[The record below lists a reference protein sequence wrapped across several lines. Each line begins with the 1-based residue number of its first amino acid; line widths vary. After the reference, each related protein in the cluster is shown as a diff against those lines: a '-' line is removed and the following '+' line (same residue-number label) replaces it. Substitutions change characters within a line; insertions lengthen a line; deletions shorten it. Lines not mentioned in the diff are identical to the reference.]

1 MKRLK
6 LIIGPDPFIRGETMT
21 FPDKKD
27 PVPAQPDGVSH
38 LSPTSFIQGEISSRE
53 DLVVRGQ
60 VIGKITI
67 PENDLQIEQSG
78 RVEAEA
84 RARNVRI
91 RGEFV
96 GNISASGKVI
106 IESSGRMRGDMSAA
120 VISIEDGAKFKG
132 TIKILSKP

>member
-1 MKRLK
+1 MKGLK

-27 PVPAQPDGVSH
+27 PRPAPPDGVSH
-38 LSPTSFIQGEISSRE
+38 LSTTSLIQGEIISRE

-60 VIGKITI
+60 VLGKISL
-67 PENDLQIEQSG
+67 PENDLQIDLIG

-84 RARNVRI
+84 RVRNVRI
-91 RGEFV
+91 RGEYV
-96 GNISASGKVI
+96 GNISASGKGI
-106 IESSGRMRGDMSAA
+106 IESTGRRRGDWSAA

-132 TIKILSKP
+132 TIKILPKP